1 MILIKNHNYEVGD
14 MKRTKLLTSLIA
26 AMATASFA
34 FSSFAGSWAWID
46 TNGDGL
52 AACYYFTDEGDLQ
65 KGGITPDGY
74 TVNENGAWTVAGV
87 IQERSVLTDKAHE
100 NIAFS
105 GTTDAANVNNGR
117 YHFTTADSM
126 SMTLPFNGVDILTL
140 QVNIDTEKN
149 LNLSIAYEDGQ
160 IGTITLPVNQDGS
173 YTMTTTGGDVIIS
186 FGNGEMTWS
195 GNYYGIPTVL
205 TAAKD

>member
-1 MILIKNHNYEVGD
+1 
-14 MKRTKLLTSLIA
+14 MKRTKLFTSVILGSLA
-26 AMATASFA
+26 AASISVTAL
-34 FSSFAGSWAWID
+34 AGSWAWID

-52 AACYYFTDEGDLQ
+52 AACYYFTDEGTLQ
-65 KGGITPDGY
+65 QGGTTPDGY
-74 TVNENGAWTVAGV
+74 TVNEKGARIVNGVV
-87 IQERSVLTDKAHE
+87 LERSVLTDKAHE

-117 YHFTTADSM
+117 YHFTTAHALGM
-126 SMTLPFNGVDILTL
+126 ELPFSGVDILTL

-149 LNLSIAYEDGQ
+149 LNLSIAYEYGQ
-160 IGTITLPVNQDGS
+160 IGTITLPVNQDGT

-186 FGNGEMTWS
+186 FGSNELTWS

-205 TAAKD
+205 TAVRE

>member
-1 MILIKNHNYEVGD
+1 MR
-14 MKRTKLLTSLIA
+14 RTKLFTSFITALTA
-26 AMATASFA
+26 ATALT

-52 AACYYFTDEGDLQ
+52 AACYYFNDDNSLQ
-65 KGGITPDGY
+65 HGGVTPDGY
-74 TVNENGAWTVAGV
+74 TVNENGAWIVNGV
-87 IQERSVLTDKAHE
+87 LQECSVLTDKAHE

-117 YHFTTADSM
+117 YHFTTANSM
-126 SMTLPFNGVDILTL
+126 GMKLPFSGVDILSL
-140 QVNIDTEKN
+140 QVNIDSEQN

-173 YTMTTTGGDVIIS
+173 YTMTTTGGNVIIS
-186 FGNGEMTWS
+186 FGNNEMNWS
-195 GNYYGIPTVL
+195 GEYYGIPTVL
-205 TAAKD
+205 TAVKD